1 MCACMRVCLCACV
14 CVCVCLQQA
23 TRVHQPSFR
32 VGVSDYAEST
42 VDDLGVILLD
52 SGVL

>member
-1 MCACMRVCLCACV
+1 MYVWLCACMHACV
-14 CVCVCLQQA
+14 CVCLCWQQA
-23 TRVHQPSFR
+23 ARVWQQSFR
-32 VGVSDYAEST
+32 VGISDCAEST

>member
-1 MCACMRVCLCACV
+1 MCACMRVCACV
-14 CVCVCLQQA
+14 CWQQA
-23 TRVHQPSFR
+23 ARVHQPSFR
-32 VGVSDYAEST
+32 VGISDCAEST